1 MKTSELDYHLPEEL
15 IAQDPIEKRDDSR
28 LMVLDRKAGDI
39 VHKTFRDILT
49 YLRPSD
55 LLVRNDTRVIP
66 ARLFG
71 EKLRTG
77 GKVEALLL
85 KKYSPDTWECLL
97 KCSGHVDHQTEILFD
112 ESLHGI
118 VIDTLSDGRKVI
130 KFSSTDQIENSIEKI
145 GIIPLPPYIHHPLRD
160 PERYQT
166 IYAKYKGAV
175 ASPTAGLHF
184 TEDLLSEISGKGIQI
199 ENVTLHISLDTFKP
213 IKADSIQGHKLFSE
227 YCSIKP
233 ETAARI
239 TQAKKEGRRVIAVGT
254 TTTRVL
260 ESVSDITKDGV
271 VVHPFDGWADIFIT
285 PGYSFK
291 VIDGLITNF
300 HLPRSTLILLVGAFA
315 GLDLIKKSYQIAID
329 QKYRFYSFG
338 DAMFIQ

>member
-15 IAQDPIEKRDDSR
+15 IAQDPIERRDSSR
-28 LMVLDRKAGDI
+28 LMVVNRNSGEID
-39 VHKTFRDILT
+39 HKSFRDLLY
-49 YLRPSD
+49 YLRSDD

-66 ARLFG
+66 ARLLG
-71 EKLRTG
+71 KKLGTG

-85 KKYSPDTWECLL
+85 KKYSNDIWECLL
-97 KCSGHVDHQTEILFD
+97 KASGHIHQGVEIIFD
-112 ESLHGI
+112 DSLHGTVVEI
-118 VIDTLSDGRKVI
+118 LSSGRKLI
-130 KFSSTDQIENSIEKI
+130 KFSSSENIENRIEKI

-166 IYAKYKGAV
+166 IYAKLKGSV

-184 TEDLLSEISGKGIQI
+184 TEDLLDEISERGIQV

-213 IKADSIQGHKLFSE
+213 IKVETIQDHTLYSE
-227 YCSIKP
+227 YCTIEP

-239 TQAKKEGRRVIAVGT
+239 TRAKREGRRVIAVGT

-260 ESVSDITKDGV
+260 ESVSEVTANGL
-271 VVHPFDGWADIFIT
+271 VVHPFNGWANIFIT
-285 PGYSFK
+285 PGYKFK
-291 VIDGLITNF
+291 VVDTLITNF

-315 GLDLIKKSYQIAID
+315 GLDLIKQAYQIAI
-329 QKYRFYSFG
+329 QERYRFYSFG
-338 DAMFIQ
+338 DAMLIL